1 MDLTKS
7 AHERSGTEAIRHSLA
22 ATHTFRG
29 KAALLWQTAIGAIFK
44 STTLNNLSIGQAGE
58 EYVQII
64 LTASLDSA
72 AATRP
77 EVQHL
82 ALVFVHD
89 WLKAL
94 LNPQILKVGVNTSE
108 VYQKILA
115 WAADYSINFTHFM
128 QLDAL
133 CTSNKPLTHFALAQ
147 AWLRQAA
154 IIGAEGQTKWD
165 LLVPIYRDY
174 SPEAD
179 FHPQHVSYIAIQ
191 VKNRK
196 ASSSGWTGDFAAH
209 IQGFGGTETAEHD
222 RLLLWMDLNKDNK
235 IEAVCDVSTK
245 HHMQTRSQ
253 RSAQHTRY
261 NLRIDGH
268 GARTYKVINT
278 FADPKKPEQLG
289 DQLDLCI
296 QSLNAYRSGHD
307 SPSTQALRDRKMC
320 QGRFV
325 PWSDPL
331 TASLSLPTQ
340 E

>member
-58 EYVQII
+58 EYVQIN

-82 ALVFVHD
+82 APVLVHD

-165 LLVPIYRDY
+165 LLVPIYRD
-174 SPEAD
+174 
-179 FHPQHVSYIAIQ
+179 
-191 VKNRK
+191 
-196 ASSSGWTGDFAAH
+196 
-209 IQGFGGTETAEHD
+209 
-222 RLLLWMDLNKDNK
+222 
-235 IEAVCDVSTK
+235 
-245 HHMQTRSQ
+245 
-253 RSAQHTRY
+253 
-261 NLRIDGH
+261 
-268 GARTYKVINT
+268 
-278 FADPKKPEQLG
+278 
-289 DQLDLCI
+289 
-296 QSLNAYRSGHD
+296 
-307 SPSTQALRDRKMC
+307 
-320 QGRFV
+320 
-325 PWSDPL
+325 
-331 TASLSLPTQ
+331 
-340 E
+340 